1 MNSKIPLVVVAGPTA
16 SGKTDVGIAICRQ
29 FHGEVVSA
37 DSMQIYQHL
46 TVGTAKPTLEE
57 QQGIPHHLMDFL
69 PPSQSFSVAEYVSLA
84 RKAIKEIYSRGKL
97 PVVVGGTG
105 LYISSLVDNIQFSQ
119 SQTNEGLRQELGKI
133 AAEQGNE
140 FLWQQLAAVDPKAA
154 QAIHPNNVGRV
165 IRALEFY
172 QTTGKTISQQ
182 QEDSKKT
189 PSPYQ
194 PHMIG
199 LNYKDRELLYQRI
212 DLRVELMLENGL
224 ENEARWLME
233 QGYAATASQAIGYK
247 EMFDYL
253 QGKEPL
259 STAIEKIQ
267 QGSRRYAKRQLTWFR
282 KDPRI
287 QWFFPDIY
295 TEKRELV
302 EDMQK
307 YLANRLKM
315 C

>member
-84 RKAIKEIYSRGKL
+84 HKAIKEIYSRGKL

-154 QAIHPNNVGRV
+154 QAIHPNNV
-165 IRALEFY
+165 
-172 QTTGKTISQQ
+172 
-182 QEDSKKT
+182 
-189 PSPYQ
+189 
-194 PHMIG
+194 
-199 LNYKDRELLYQRI
+199 
-212 DLRVELMLENGL
+212 
-224 ENEARWLME
+224 
-233 QGYAATASQAIGYK
+233 
-247 EMFDYL
+247 
-253 QGKEPL
+253 
-259 STAIEKIQ
+259 
-267 QGSRRYAKRQLTWFR
+267 
-282 KDPRI
+282 
-287 QWFFPDIY
+287 
-295 TEKRELV
+295 
-302 EDMQK
+302 
-307 YLANRLKM
+307 
-315 C
+315 